1 MNTQAAQSTM
11 PHQTKR
17 RRWTYGI
24 FAAALALLIVSA
36 IYGAV
41 AASRARDSQMPS
53 VALDSVTRS
62 LRTYHQQTGHFPKNF
77 RELDARLWN
86 GNKSQRIST
95 DGKSLLSP
103 SGNYYYTL
111 HQVDATRAGVW
122 AVSVGT
128 RSEEAATHFWYI
140 TPNKIERWMGPA
152 LTHDNVGVVRA
163 VPSEEQLALLVM
175 TKQSAAD
182 TATEPSPSHGI
193 FSLFGY

>member
-1 MNTQAAQSTM
+1 M

-41 AASRARDSQMPS
+41 AASRARDSQMPAVS
-53 VALDSVTRS
+53 LDTVARA

-77 RELDARLWN
+77 RELDERLWN
-86 GNKSQRIST
+86 NSKSQRIST
-95 DGKSLLSP
+95 DGQSLLSP

-122 AVSVGT
+122 AVPIGA
-128 RSEEAATHFWYI
+128 RSEEAATHYWYI
-140 TPNKIERWMGPA
+140 TPDKIERWMGPA
-152 LTHDNVGVVRA
+152 LTHDNVGVVKV

-175 TKQSAAD
+175 TKQPVAD
-182 TATEPSPSHGI
+182 AVVKSSPSHGI